1 MIAKSMVMHRYIIL
15 SLLVFTL
22 IGVLVYEGS
31 TKTSTDSQR
40 TNLGSSYPMTP
51 AFGQSTPLN
60 ENLNSNLNNRVQP
73 LNNTLALQDPYLI
86 ERNRTGS
93 IPTFPTVMEAFKS
106 QIRTS
111 LNDATTAAL
120 DEVGGNSTA
129 LSSTLQ
135 PNRGFLVYIVQIAD
149 ANNQLHSI
157 MVDAGDGRV
166 LAASLLPVVDTT
178 RMESRPLP
186 SMQIAPAGPP
196 SGGGYSMPAL
206 PPPLPNS
213 GYSMPVLPIHP
224 TPNSGGLMQ
233 PTQPSPPLQ

>member
-1 MIAKSMVMHRYIIL
+1 MIAKSIVMHKYIIL
-15 SLLVFTL
+15 SLLIFTL
-22 IGVLVYEGS
+22 IGILVYEGS
-31 TKTSTDSQR
+31 TNTSTDSQR
-40 TNLGSSYPMTP
+40 TNLISSYPTTP

-73 LNNTLALQDPYLI
+73 LNNTLALQDTYPI

-111 LNDATTAAL
+111 LNDATTTAL

-135 PNRGFLVYIVQIAD
+135 PNRGFLVYIVQIVD
-149 ANNQLHSI
+149 ANNQLHSVV
-157 MVDAGDGRV
+157 VDAGDGRI
-166 LAASLLPVVDTT
+166 LANSLLPVVDTT

-186 SMQIAPAGPP
+186 NVPIGPAGPP
-196 SGGGYSMPAL
+196 AGGGYSMPVL

-213 GYSMPVLPIHP
+213 GHSMPALPIHP
-224 TPNSGGLMQ
+224 NPNPGVMQ

>member
-1 MIAKSMVMHRYIIL
+1 MIAKSIVMHKYIIL
-15 SLLVFTL
+15 SLPIFTL
-22 IGVLVYEGS
+22 IGILVYEGS
-31 TKTSTDSQR
+31 TNTSTDSQR
-40 TNLGSSYPMTP
+40 TNLISSYPTTP
-51 AFGQSTPLN
+51 AFGQSMPLN

-73 LNNTLALQDPYLI
+73 LNNTLALQDTYPI

-111 LNDATTAAL
+111 LNDATTTAL

-135 PNRGFLVYIVQIAD
+135 PNRGFLVYIVQIVD
-149 ANNQLHSI
+149 ANNQLHSVV
-157 MVDAGDGRV
+157 VDAGDGRI
-166 LAASLLPVVDTT
+166 LANSLLPVVDTT

-186 SMQIAPAGPP
+186 NVPIGPAGPP
-196 SGGGYSMPAL
+196 AGGGYSMPAL

-213 GYSMPVLPIHP
+213 GHSMPAIPIHP
-224 TPNSGGLMQ
+224 NPNPGVIQ

>member
-1 MIAKSMVMHRYIIL
+1 MHKYIIL
-15 SLLVFTL
+15 SLLEFTL
-22 IGVLVYEGS
+22 LGVLVYEGS
-31 TKTSTDSQR
+31 TDAITDSQR
-40 TNLGSSYPMTP
+40 TNLISGQLTTA
-51 AFGQSTPLN
+51 AFGQSTSLSGT
-60 ENLNSNLNNRVQP
+60 LNSNLSDRAQP
-73 LNNTLALQDPYLI
+73 LSNTLASQDTYLI

-111 LNDATTAAL
+111 LNDATTTAL

-135 PNRGFLVYIVQIAD
+135 PNRGFLVYIVQIVD
-149 ANNQLHSI
+149 ASNQLHSVV
-157 MVDAGDGRV
+157 VDAGDGRV
-166 LAASLLPVVDTT
+166 LANSLLPVVDTT

-186 SMQIAPAGPP
+186 NVPIGPAGPP
-196 SGGGYSMPAL
+196 AGGGYSVPAL

-213 GYSMPVLPIHP
+213 GYSMPALPIN
-224 TPNSGGLMQ
+224 PNPNPGLVQ

>member
-1 MIAKSMVMHRYIIL
+1 MIAKSIITHKYIIL

-22 IGVLVYEGS
+22 LEILVYEGS
-31 TKTSTDSQR
+31 TDAITDSQR
-40 TNLGSSYPMTP
+40 TNLISGHLTTP
-51 AFGQSTPLN
+51 AFGQSTSLN
-60 ENLNSNLNNRVQP
+60 GTLNSNLSDRAQP
-73 LNNTLALQDPYLI
+73 LSNTLALQDTYLI

-111 LNDATTAAL
+111 LNDATTTAL

-135 PNRGFLVYIVQIAD
+135 PNRGFLVYIVQIVD
-149 ANNQLHSI
+149 ASNQLHSVV
-157 MVDAGDGRV
+157 VDAGDGRI
-166 LAASLLPVVDTT
+166 LANSLLPVVDTT

-186 SMQIAPAGPP
+186 NVPIGPVGPP
-196 SGGGYSMPAL
+196 AGGGYSVPAL
-206 PPPLPNS
+206 PPPPLPNS
-213 GYSMPVLPIHP
+213 GYSMPALPIN
-224 TPNSGGLMQ
+224 PNPNPGLMQ

>member
-1 MIAKSMVMHRYIIL
+1 MIAKSMVMRRYVIL
-15 SLLVFTL
+15 SLLIFTL

-31 TKTSTDSQR
+31 TNTSTDSQR
-40 TNLGSSYPMTP
+40 TNFISSYLMTP

-111 LNDATTAAL
+111 LNDATTTAL

-135 PNRGFLVYIVQIAD
+135 PNRGFLVYIVQIVD
-149 ANNQLHSI
+149 ANNQLHSVI
-157 MVDAGDGRV
+157 VDAGDGRV

-186 SMQIAPAGPP
+186 NMPIGPAGPP

-213 GYSMPVLPIHP
+213 GYSMPALPMQP
-224 TPNSGGLMQ
+224 NPNSGGLMQ